1 MLEEIGHLDQDFAGV
16 SLANQGLGV
25 EKCVGD
31 SLLSG
36 GRKSIW
42 LPVAKLIRWIR
53 HQMVYPKVR
62 NSQESVMQPCGST
75 TKDAQAALHLFYSR
89 LIRLC
94 TEPQGHRATL
104 SCRMSI
110 GLGAAPALL
119 LLGVCLSCAIV
130 EANDNAR
137 FQALL
142 LAVAENVKKNRLL
155 EMSYVY
161 EVTRNKLT
169 LGEDSAVKD
178 SESMTFEVTPLEDG
192 DYRRLIKRNGQPLSE
207 AEARKEQQK
216 LEASI
221 QKQVNLSESQR
232 ARLAKKRAERRRKEE
247 QLWNEVPKAFD
258 FILAGRET
266 QHGRAALMV
275 DAVPRPEY
283 SPSDGD
289 LKILKKVKG
298 RLWIDEEDSQVSRAD
313 IQFIEDIRFG
323 LGFLATVNKGG
334 SLKVWQKKVNSE
346 GWFPY
351 HSEVVVNGR
360 IALFRGFNFKFVS
373 DFSNYRRFETRVDF
387 TPATTAD

>member
-1 MLEEIGHLDQDFAGV
+1 
-16 SLANQGLGV
+16 
-25 EKCVGD
+25 
-31 SLLSG
+31 
-36 GRKSIW
+36 
-42 LPVAKLIRWIR
+42 
-53 HQMVYPKVR
+53 
-62 NSQESVMQPCGST
+62 
-75 TKDAQAALHLFYSR
+75 
-89 LIRLC
+89 
-94 TEPQGHRATL
+94 
-104 SCRMSI
+104 MSI

-169 LGEDSAVKD
+169 LGEDSAVKN
-178 SESMTFEVTPLEDG
+178 SESTTFEVTPLEDG

-221 QKQVNLSESQR
+221 QKQVNLSKSQR

-258 FILAGRET
+258 FILTGRET
-266 QHGRAALMV
+266 QHGRPALMV

-298 RLWIDEEDSQVSRAD
+298 RLWIDEEDSQISRAD
-313 IQFIEDIRFG
+313 IQFVEDIKFG
-323 LGFLATVNKGG
+323 LGFLAKVNKGG

-346 GWFPY
+346 VWFPY
-351 HSEVVVNGR
+351 HSEVLVNGK
-360 IALFRGFNFKFVS
+360 IALFKGFNLKFVS

-387 TPATTAD
+387 SPATTTD